1 MSFNRAL
8 LPDPVSYFQSHGHT
22 LFKKATKGFRTDC
35 TIHGGKSPNLS
46 VHRETGAFF
55 CFSCGAKG
63 GNVLD
68 YEMQATGCDFVTA
81 ARALGAWENDGK
93 PTSYKPS
100 PVSAR
105 TMLEV
110 LAYEVQ
116 IVALMA
122 ADLAK
127 GITISGLDK
136 DRLFEAAGRINRIAE
151 ELHHA

>member
-8 LPDPVSYFQSHGHT
+8 LPDPLSYFQSHGHT
-22 LFKKATKGFRTDC
+22 VFKKATKGFRTDC

-46 VHRETGAFF
+46 VHRETRAFF
-55 CFSCGAKG
+55 CFTCGAKG

-68 YEMQATGCDFVTA
+68 YEMQATGCDFVTGA
-81 ARALGAWENDGK
+81 KVLGAWENHGK

-100 PVSAR
+100 SVNAR

-116 IVALMA
+116 IVALIA
-122 ADLAK
+122 AALAK
-127 GITISGLDK
+127 GIAISAVDMA
-136 DRLFEAAGRINRIAE
+136 RYFEAASRIMRIAE
-151 ELHHA
+151 ELRHA